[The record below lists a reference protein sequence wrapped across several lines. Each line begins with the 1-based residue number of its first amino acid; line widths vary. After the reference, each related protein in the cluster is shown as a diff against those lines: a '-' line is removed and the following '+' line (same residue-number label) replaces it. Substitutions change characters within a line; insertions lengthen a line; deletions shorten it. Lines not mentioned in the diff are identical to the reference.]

1 MSAPTSKPPGLWGPD
16 IHSDQPRASAGTRK
30 LVITLCI
37 LVFVIAAAGR
47 IFGPSDLDQN
57 KDQIRTMAFS
67 VDMVVNG
74 NWILPED
81 FNGQKSRKPPLVN
94 WIGAPFAAIGN
105 WREWAFKMP
114 SLLAALAT
122 FLAIAWIGRHLLKP
136 IAGDDATA
144 LGWCAAAAWCA
155 TPSAVKHIYFLRPD
169 MILIACSTIAW
180 AAAVTSLQQAQ
191 DGLPRW
197 KSNAV
202 FWLFVGLAA
211 LAKGPFALLL
221 PLLIPLTSL
230 AWFGSLRQA
239 RGAGW
244 WWGIPL
250 ASAVFAIW
258 FVPALIENSKYVVNV
273 LIGNQ
278 VMNRVAPEAFDLVT
292 RLQAAVQMV
301 AFFFERFAPFSLA
314 AVAALTIWRFGG
326 LRRSGV
332 MAAAV
337 FPVLVVATIALL
349 GLSGGSYPAPS
360 YPAAAILSVAF
371 LYSWWVRSQ
380 PRRALFGVVTVA
392 LVTVSAIVAISSVF
406 DRGAVSGKGDAAKFF
421 ARQAQDII
429 GSKPVIFVYSGFTA
443 VPSLMGRHQAGK
455 PTKDQKAAAIYVVAD
470 LEATNATPLTEA
482 RSRDGKWGLGL
493 FKAEDVPEFIKTK
506 P

>member
-1 MSAPTSKPPGLWGPD
+1 MSVPAPKPPGLWGPD
-16 IHSDQPRASAGTRK
+16 IHSDHPRASAATRK
-30 LVITLCI
+30 LVIALCI

-57 KDQIRTMAFS
+57 NDQIRTMAFS

-74 NWILPED
+74 NWILPKD

-94 WIGAPFAAIGN
+94 WIGAPIAAMGN
-105 WREWAFKMP
+105 WQEWAFKMP
-114 SLLAALAT
+114 ALLAALAT

-180 AAAVTSLQQAQ
+180 AAAVTSLQRAR
-191 DGLPRW
+191 DGLARG
-197 KSNAV
+197 KSNTV

-230 AWFGSLRQA
+230 AWFGSLREA

-250 ASAVFAIW
+250 AGAVFAIW
-258 FVPALIENSKYVVNV
+258 FVPATIENPKYVINV

-278 VMNRVAPEAFDLVT
+278 VMSRVAPEAFDIVA
-292 RLQAAVQMV
+292 RLRAAVQMV
-301 AFFFERFAPFSLA
+301 GFFFERFAPFSLA
-314 AVAALTIWRFGG
+314 AVAALIIWGYDG

-337 FPVLVVATIALL
+337 FPVFVVATIALL
-349 GLSGGSYPAPS
+349 GLTGGSYPAPS

-371 LYSWWVRSQ
+371 LYSWWVRTQ
-380 PRRALFGVVTVA
+380 PRRALYGVVTVA
-392 LVTVSAIVAISSVF
+392 LVTVIAIVTISSVF
-406 DRGAVSGKGDAAKFF
+406 DRGAVSGRGDAAKLF
-421 ARQAQDII
+421 ARHAQDIV
-429 GSKPVIFVYSGFTA
+429 GSEPVVFVYSGITA

-455 PTKDQKAAAIYVVAD
+455 PTKDQKAAARYVVAD
-470 LEATNATPLTEA
+470 LDATRATPLTEA
-482 RSRDGKWGLGL
+482 HSRDGKWALGL
-493 FKAEDVPEFIKTK
+493 FKAEDVREIIKTK